1 MKNLIIILALVL
13 TGCATQQAVTSP
25 CRTAD
30 TTINATLWMQT
41 SAEYQA
47 ITREVYATALRTLD
61 EALADKTWTAAT
73 EQTVVDPSLPPAII
87 LDIDETIL
95 DTSGHQAKLIRE
107 QREYSPAEWHDWAMH
122 DASRPIEEAHDYFRV
137 V

>member
-1 MKNLIIILALVL
+1 MKNAIIALALVL
-13 TGCATQQAVTSP
+13 TGCATQQAITLP

-30 TTINATLWMQT
+30 ATLWMQT

-61 EALADKTWTAAT
+61 EALADKTWSAAT
-73 EQTVVDPSLPPAII
+73 EQPVVDPSLPPAII

-107 QREYSPAEWHDWAMH
+107 QREYSSMTIT
-122 DASRPIEEAHDYFRV
+122 SQPIDR
-137 V
+137 